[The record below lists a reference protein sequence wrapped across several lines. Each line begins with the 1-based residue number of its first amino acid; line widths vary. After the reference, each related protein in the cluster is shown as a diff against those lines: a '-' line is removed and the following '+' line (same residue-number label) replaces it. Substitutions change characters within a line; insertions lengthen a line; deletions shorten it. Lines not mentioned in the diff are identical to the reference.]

1 MGGRWVRRTSADV
14 GVDVVRAEEHGLAWL
29 QRDHIEEEYDEQANV
44 SRELAV
50 QTRYELGKHFAAR
63 RGS

>member
-1 MGGRWVRRTSADV
+1 MGGEGVRRTSADV
-14 GVDVVRAEEHGLAWL
+14 GVDVVCAKEHGLAWL
-29 QRDHIEEEYDEQANV
+29 QCDHVEEEDDEEANV